1 MSGLMLEQ
9 VTADQAEI
17 VQLVSDVLP
26 TLPDLEAAEEAGS
39 WSDAVVEARLGLVES
54 GLWSIG
60 IDEDRGGGGASLDLR
75 QIALAALGGAQP
87 ALAWAL
93 AQAEAAAEI
102 LALDDSMETELEAVV
117 SGQQP
122 AVILSRTDPQ
132 VHLVEHDGQLSGGI
146 GRLDV
151 CGDEPLVV
159 VLDEGAAWVIQPGA
173 LRFGDAERTTGMAGA
188 ATVSAVITDGAG
200 HITRVVSTGVNA
212 IRARMQMGGAAIA
225 AGLALAAAEAA
236 TSYSAE
242 RVQFGAPISA
252 LPTVRQSL
260 ARQNAAAVSAL
271 ADALH
276 DAVPGPA
283 RAAALLR
290 ENCERAL
297 SVTSDALLS
306 HGGYGYLHEY
316 GVERLV
322 RDAVSLRA
330 ATGARAAFSRS
341 ADRFAPH

>member
-1 MSGLMLEQ
+1 M
-9 VTADQAEI
+9 
-17 VQLVSDVLP
+17 
-26 TLPDLEAAEEAGS
+26 
-39 WSDAVVEARLGLVES
+39 
-54 GLWSIG
+54 
-60 IDEDRGGGGASLDLR
+60 GGGG
-75 QIALAALGGAQP
+75 QITR
-87 ALAWAL
+87 
-93 AQAEAAAEI
+93 I
-102 LALDDSMETELEAVV
+102 
-117 SGQQP
+117 
-122 AVILSRTDPQ
+122 
-132 VHLVEHDGQLSGGI
+132 
-146 GRLDV
+146 
-151 CGDEPLVV
+151 
-159 VLDEGAAWVIQPGA
+159 
-173 LRFGDAERTTGMAGA
+173 
-188 ATVSAVITDGAG
+188 VSADVD
-200 HITRVVSTGVNA
+200 A
-212 IRARMQMGGAAIA
+212 IRARLQMGGAAVA
-225 AGLALAAAEAA
+225 AGLALAAAKAA

-260 ARQNAAAVSAL
+260 ARQNAAAMAAL
-271 ADALH
+271 ADALP

-297 SVTSDALLS
+297 SVTADALLS